1 VTADRKSLIREYK
14 ERRKPAGVFQIR
26 NSANGKLL
34 LGSSLNIEGW
44 SNRHRFQLTAG
55 MHPNEK
61 LQKEWNEYGPGNFVF
76 EVLEEVKVPD
86 DPDFSVAD
94 ELTLLEEIWWE
105 KLEPV
110 GEKGYNPD
118 ARIRQP

>member
-1 VTADRKSLIREYK
+1 MTTGRKSLIRGYK

-44 SNRHRFQLTAG
+44 SNRHKFQLAAG
-55 MHPNEK
+55 LHPNQD
-61 LQKEWNEYGPGNFVF
+61 LQKEWNEHGPGTFVF
-76 EVLEEVKVPD
+76 EVLEEVKFSD
-86 DPDFSVAD
+86 DPDFSVED